1 MELSPEQQTAFDLYK
16 SGKNIFISGPGGS
29 GKSHLIQ
36 VIEQHAKSNGKTYQI
51 TATTGV
57 AATNLE
63 IKGAK
68 NINSWAGIGVPK
80 GDFGIIAARIAGN
93 KYKKKPWKDVD
104 VLVIDEV
111 SMLSMDVFD
120 LLDNIGRVVRKRLD
134 EPFGGIQVIFSGD
147 FYQLPPIGQDVRF
160 CFESSRWKECF
171 ENQIVLNTIFRQND
185 SIFKSVLNQIREG
198 RLNKQGYDLL
208 QSRVG
213 LEVPEGVTCTK
224 IMPTRSAVDKI
235 NNSELQKL
243 EGKEYRYKITRTCTD
258 PMTLSQADKQLSR
271 FKTETQREY
280 EFNEMSRNL
289 ICDAETVFKEGCHV
303 MCIANME
310 DLCNGSTGVITG
322 FSGIGLP
329 QVKFNNGI
337 ERIMA
342 YYTRRSENI
351 PDLSIMYMPLIPSW
365 AITIHKSQGI
375 TLDYGE
381 IDAGNGI
388 FEMGQTYVALSR
400 LRTIEGLFLSGFNPG
415 KIRCH
420 PKVKEFY
427 S

>member
-1 MELSPEQQTAFDLYK
+1 MELSPEQQSAFDLYV
-16 SGKNIFISGPGGS
+16 SGKNIFVSGPGGS

-36 VIEQHAKSNGKTYQI
+36 VIEEHAKSNGKNYQI

-68 NINSWAGIGVPK
+68 TINSWAGIGVPK
-80 GDFGIIAARIAGN
+80 GDFNIIAARIAGN
-93 KYKKKPWKDVD
+93 KYKKKPWKEVD

-120 LLDNIGRVVRKRLD
+120 LLDNIGRIVRKRAD
-134 EPFGGIQVIFSGD
+134 VPFGGIQVIFSGD
-147 FYQLPPIGQDVRF
+147 FYQLPPIGQDVQF
-160 CFESSRWKECF
+160 CFESTKWKECF
-171 ENQIVLNTIFRQND
+171 EHQIVLNTIFRQND
-185 SIFKSVLNQIREG
+185 NVFKSVLNQIREG
-198 RLNKQGYDLL
+198 HLNKEGYELL

-213 LEVPEGVTCTK
+213 LTVPDGVTCTK
-224 IMPTRSAVDKI
+224 IMPTRVAVDRI
-235 NNSELQKL
+235 NNSELLKL
-243 EGKEYRYKITRTCTD
+243 TGKEYRYKISRSNTD
-258 PMTLSQADKQLSR
+258 PMTLSQADKLLSK
-271 FKTETQREY
+271 FKTESQREY
-280 EFNEMSRNL
+280 EYNEMARNL
-289 ICDAETVFKEGCHV
+289 LCDAETVFKEGCHV

-310 DLCNGSTGVITG
+310 DLCNGSTGIITG
-322 FSGIGLP
+322 FSEKGLP
-329 QVKFNNGI
+329 MVKFNNGI
-337 ERIMA
+337 ERIMGSHI
-342 YYTRRSENI
+342 RRSENI
-351 PDLSIMYMPLIPSW
+351 PDLSITYMPLIPSW

-400 LRTIEGLFLSGFNPG
+400 LRTIEGLFLSGFNSG